1 MTSRYCDVTKSKMA
15 TLNFYGHFVNHC
27 CSESCVV
34 VSTSYIKGNGLWP
47 SHFYLGCKMW
57 FLWAIPTV
65 VNWKLLKNNPFPRI
79 DYVTVTLENDVMIT
93 TEIWVHTYVRRCPH
107 AISMNV
113 HLCGGFTC
121 LPEIGSDL
129 KNKPSWPFPF
139 QRHFYRRGDIFMVQ
153 IKGKRCGNFRVIE
166 RLFLSEGPETRLMRQ
181 EAAIFGHSKGFC
193 LLDNF

>member
-1 MTSRYCDVTKSKMA
+1 MGYPNCCQLKTSKKSP
-15 TLNFYGHFVNHC
+15 F
-27 CSESCVV
+27 S
-34 VSTSYIKGNGLWP
+34 
-47 SHFYLGCKMW
+47 
-57 FLWAIPTV
+57 
-65 VNWKLLKNNPFPRI
+65 KNRLRECN
-79 DYVTVTLENDVMIT
+79 TWNDVMII
-93 TEIWVHTYVRRCPH
+93 TELWVHMYVRRCPH
-107 AISMNV
+107 AFSMNV

-181 EAAIFGHSKGFC
+181 EAAIFGHSKGFLSLGQFLRSI
-193 LLDNF
+193 LLLLLSLLSSTT